1 MGNGMVTQSEES
13 ITLNDV
19 LPAFL
24 TTTADPSHP
33 LRMTINI
40 PLIMTPFLPIVILNG
55 ARMLFGKDGK
65 RKVVIMTKN
74 VRRHPERQ
82 RRIYYRNAGKR

>member
-1 MGNGMVTQSEES
+1 M
-13 ITLNDV
+13 
-19 LPAFL
+19 A
-24 TTTADPSHP
+24 ADPSHP

-65 RKVVIMTKN
+65 RNGET
-74 VRRHPERQ
+74 E
-82 RRIYYRNAGKR
+82 

>member
-1 MGNGMVTQSEES
+1 VTQTVKGYLAYSWQLTADS
-13 ITLNDV
+13 FYLLT
-19 LPAFL
+19 AFL
-24 TTTADPSHP
+24 TTAADPSHP

-65 RKVVIMTKN
+65 RNGET
-74 VRRHPERQ
+74 E
-82 RRIYYRNAGKR
+82 